1 LLRDDHA
8 ITIFWLFCWSAESL
22 VEGVFSNSRYQPDI
36 ARRGNTMS
44 SASYVLILIFLGAG
58 CTLGWFANRSVS
70 AHGDVKSTKRK
81 LPGYRKT
88 RHRNGIVALILAFV
102 IAFAVLD
109 LIHPHH

>member
-1 LLRDDHA
+1 MIRSLPV
-8 ITIFWLFCWSAESL
+8 FWLFCWSAESL
-22 VEGVFSNSRYQPDI
+22 VDGVCNNSGTWRKPEI

-44 SASYVLILIFLGAG
+44 SASYVLLLIFLVAG
-58 CTLGWFANRSVS
+58 CTLGWFANRSAA
-70 AHGDVKSTKRK
+70 AHADVKSTKRK

>member
-1 LLRDDHA
+1 MIRSLPV
-8 ITIFWLFCWSAESL
+8 FWLFCWSAESL
-22 VEGVFSNSRYQPDI
+22 AHGACGNSGHRRKPDI

-44 SASYVLILIFLGAG
+44 SASYVLILIFLVAG
-58 CTLGWFANRSVS
+58 CTLGWFANRSVA